1 MAGDTG
7 SPESEDRADNLV
19 PFVRKLRTEIR
30 SWEEDGIISAEQST
44 AILGLYDVTPE
55 SPARIVPSRV
65 VSVIAVMGAALVGLG
80 IIAAVAANWSAI
92 PLGTKLVMMAVGVP
106 ALYFAGWLLIQ
117 RWGFIRIGT
126 AIILLG
132 AISFGASIHLIAQ
145 IYHVP
150 VDSPNLMA
158 AWFLGVIP
166 VAYITRSKALA
177 TLAVVLFFAAAGFR
191 SQVWLRAVGDEL
203 FFLLIPILLAL
214 AAALF
219 AVGRAQSRF
228 AFTRPIAGVFTA
240 IAMIAASGSVYVL
253 GFQDVWSSLE
263 PWSVESARLEY
274 WIVLSGALITVGGS
288 SVVARWRSGGGH
300 MSLIWWELLAP
311 LAMIVVA
318 TGTLVGLIWGLTW
331 MWAVMNALL
340 LIGVIVSVYAGYR
353 WKRSDLVNLAIA
365 IFGITLITRY
375 FEFGFSLLQQS
386 VAFIVAGVIMLA
398 LGLGLEW
405 FRRRMLVRMRRME
418 TAR

>member
-7 SPESEDRADNLV
+7 WPESEDREDDWA
-19 PFVRKLRTEIR
+19 PFVRKLRIEIR
-30 SWEEDGIISAEQST
+30 GWEEDGIISAEQST

-117 RWGFIRIGT
+117 RWGFFRIGT
-126 AIILLG
+126 AVILLG
-132 AISFGASIHLIAQ
+132 AIAFGASIHLIAQ

-158 AWFLGVIP
+158 AWFLGVVP
-166 VAYITRSKALA
+166 VAYITRSKAVA

-191 SQVWLRAVGDEL
+191 SQVWLLAVGDEL

-219 AVGRAQSRF
+219 TVGRAQSRF
-228 AFTRPIAGVFTA
+228 AFTRPIAAVFTA

-253 GFQDVWSSLE
+253 GFQDVWGSLE

-274 WIVLSGALITVGGS
+274 WIVLAGALITVGGS
-288 SVVARWRSGGGH
+288 SVVARWRSGGGR
-300 MSLIWWELLAP
+300 MSLIWWELSAP

-318 TGTLVGLIWGLTW
+318 IGTLVGLIWGLTW
-331 MWAVMNALL
+331 MWAFMNALL

-353 WKRSDLVNLAIA
+353 WNRSDLVNLAIA
-365 IFGITLITRY
+365 VFGITLITRY

-418 TAR
+418 T

>member
-7 SPESEDRADNLV
+7 WPESEDREDDRA
-19 PFVRKLRTEIR
+19 PFVRKLRTEI
-30 SWEEDGIISAEQST
+30 SGWEEEGIISAEQST

-106 ALYFAGWLLIQ
+106 VLYFAGWLLIQ
-117 RWGFIRIGT
+117 RWGFFRIGT
-126 AIILLG
+126 AVILLG
-132 AISFGASIHLIAQ
+132 AIAFGASIHLIAQ

-158 AWFLGVIP
+158 AWFLGVVP
-166 VAYITRSKALA
+166 VAYITRSKAVA

-191 SQVWLRAVGDEL
+191 SQVWLLALGDEL

-253 GFQDVWSSLE
+253 GFQDVWGSLE

-274 WIVLSGALITVGGS
+274 WIVLAGALITVGGS
-288 SVVARWRSGGGH
+288 SVVARWRSGGGR
-300 MSLIWWELLAP
+300 MSLIWWELSAP

-318 TGTLVGLIWGLTW
+318 IGTLVGLIWGLTW

-353 WKRSDLVNLAIA
+353 WNRSDLVNLAIA
-365 IFGITLITRY
+365 VFGITLITRY

-386 VAFIVAGVIMLA
+386 VAFIVAGVIMLV

-418 TAR
+418 T

>member
-7 SPESEDRADNLV
+7 WPESEDREDDRA

-30 SWEEDGIISAEQST
+30 GWEAEGIISAEQST
-44 AILGLYDVTPE
+44 AILGLYDATPE

-92 PLGTKLVMMAVGVP
+92 PMGTRLVMMAVGTP

-117 RWGFIRIGT
+117 RWGFNRIGIT
-126 AIILLG
+126 VILIG
-132 AISFGASIHLIAQ
+132 AIAFGASIHLIAQ

-150 VDSPNLMA
+150 VYSPNLMA

-166 VAYITRSKALA
+166 VAYITRSKAVA
-177 TLAVVLFFAAAGFR
+177 TLAVILFFAAAGFR
-191 SQVWLRAVGDEL
+191 SQAWLREVGDEL
-203 FFLLIPILLAL
+203 FFPLIPVMLAL

-219 AVGRAQSRF
+219 AVGRAQFRF
-228 AFTRPIAGVFTA
+228 AFTNPIAAVFTA

-253 GFQDVWSSLE
+253 GFQDVWSNME
-263 PWSVESARLEY
+263 PWPVESVRLEY
-274 WIVLSGALITVGGS
+274 WIVLVGALMTVGGS
-288 SVVARWRSGGGH
+288 SVVARWRSGGVR

-318 TGTLVGLIWGLTW
+318 IGTLVGLFWGLTW
-331 MWAVMNALL
+331 MWAVMNVLL

-353 WKRSDLVNLAIA
+353 WNRSDLVNLAIA

-405 FRRRMLVRMRRME
+405 FRRRMLIRMRRME
-418 TAR
+418 T

>member
-7 SPESEDRADNLV
+7 WPESQDREDDRA

-30 SWEEDGIISAEQST
+30 GWEEEGIISAEQST

-65 VSVIAVMGAALVGLG
+65 VSVVAVMGAALVGLG
-80 IIAAVAANWSAI
+80 IVAAVAANWSAI
-92 PLGTKLVMMAVGVP
+92 PMGTKLVMMAVGVP
-106 ALYFAGWLLIQ
+106 ALYFAAWLLIQ
-117 RWGFIRIGT
+117 RWGFFRIGT

-158 AWFLGVIP
+158 AWFLGVVP
-166 VAYITRSKALA
+166 VAYITRSKAVA
-177 TLAVVLFFAAAGFR
+177 TLAVILFFAAAGFR
-191 SQVWLRAVGDEL
+191 SQAWLRAVGDEL
-203 FFLLIPILLAL
+203 FFPLIPVLLAL

-219 AVGRAQSRF
+219 AVGRVQSRF
-228 AFTRPIAGVFTA
+228 AFTSPIAAVFTA

-253 GFQDVWSSLE
+253 GFQDLWSSME
-263 PWSVESARLEY
+263 PWSVESVRLEY
-274 WIVLSGALITVGGS
+274 WIVLAGALITVSGS
-288 SVVARWRSGGGH
+288 SVVARWRSGGVR

-318 TGTLVGLIWGLTW
+318 IGTLVGLFWGLTW

-353 WKRSDLVNLAIA
+353 WNRSDLVNLAIA

-405 FRRRMLVRMRRME
+405 FRRRMLIRMRRTE
-418 TAR
+418 T

>member
-7 SPESEDRADNLV
+7 WPESEDREDDRA
-19 PFVRKLRTEIR
+19 PFVRKLRIEIR
-30 SWEEDGIISAEQST
+30 GWEEDGIISAEQST

-106 ALYFAGWLLIQ
+106 VLYFAGWLLIQ
-117 RWGFIRIGT
+117 RWGFFRIGT
-126 AIILLG
+126 AVILLG
-132 AISFGASIHLIAQ
+132 AIAFGASIHLIAQ

-158 AWFLGVIP
+158 AWFLGVVP
-166 VAYITRSKALA
+166 VAYITRSKAVA

-191 SQVWLRAVGDEL
+191 SQVWLLALGDEL

-253 GFQDVWSSLE
+253 GFQDVWGSLE

-274 WIVLSGALITVGGS
+274 WIVLAGALITVGGS
-288 SVVARWRSGGGH
+288 SVVARWRSGGGR
-300 MSLIWWELLAP
+300 MSLIWWELSAP

-318 TGTLVGLIWGLTW
+318 IGTLVGLIWGLTW

-353 WKRSDLVNLAIA
+353 WNRSDLVNLAIA
-365 IFGITLITRY
+365 VFGITLITRY

-386 VAFIVAGVIMLA
+386 VAFIVAGVIMLV

-418 TAR
+418 T

>member
-7 SPESEDRADNLV
+7 WPESEDREDDRA
-19 PFVRKLRTEIR
+19 PFVRKLRTEI
-30 SWEEDGIISAEQST
+30 SGWEEEGIISAEQST

-80 IIAAVAANWSAI
+80 IVAAVAANWSAI

-106 ALYFAGWLLIQ
+106 VLYFAGWLLIQ
-117 RWGFIRIGT
+117 RWRFFRIGT
-126 AIILLG
+126 AVILLG
-132 AISFGASIHLIAQ
+132 AIAFGASIHLIAQ

-158 AWFLGVIP
+158 AWFLGVVP
-166 VAYITRSKALA
+166 VAYITRSKAVA

-191 SQVWLRAVGDEL
+191 SQAWLLAVGDEL
-203 FFLLIPILLAL
+203 FFPLIPVLLAL

-228 AFTRPIAGVFTA
+228 AFTRPIAAVFTA

-253 GFQDVWSSLE
+253 GFQDLWSSME
-263 PWSVESARLEY
+263 PWSVESVRLEY
-274 WIVLSGALITVGGS
+274 WIVLAGTLITVGGS
-288 SVVARWRSGGGH
+288 SVVAWWRSGGGR
-300 MSLIWWELLAP
+300 MALIWWELLAP

-318 TGTLVGLIWGLTW
+318 IGTLVGLIWGLTW

-353 WKRSDLVNLAIA
+353 WNRSDLVNLAIA

-418 TAR
+418 TER

>member
-7 SPESEDRADNLV
+7 WPESEDREDDRA

-30 SWEEDGIISAEQST
+30 GWEEDGIISAEQST

-55 SPARIVPSRV
+55 SSAKIVPSRV

-166 VAYITRSKALA
+166 VAYITRSKAVA
-177 TLAVVLFFAAAGFR
+177 TLAVVLFFAAAAFR
-191 SQVWLRAVGDEL
+191 SQAWLRTVGDDL
-203 FFLLIPILLAL
+203 FFPLIPVLLAL

-253 GFQDVWSSLE
+253 GFQDVWSSME
-263 PWSVESARLEY
+263 PWSVESVRLEY
-274 WIVLSGALITVGGS
+274 WIVLAGALMTVGAS
-288 SVVARWRSGGGH
+288 SVVARWRSGGGR
-300 MSLIWWELLAP
+300 MLLIWWELSAP

-318 TGTLVGLIWGLTW
+318 VGTLVGIIWGLTW
-331 MWAVMNALL
+331 MWAVMNVLL

-353 WKRSDLVNLAIA
+353 WNRSDLVNLAIA
-365 IFGITLITRY
+365 VFGITLITRY

-405 FRRRMLVRMRRME
+405 FRRRMLARMRRME
-418 TAR
+418 TER

>member
-7 SPESEDRADNLV
+7 WPESEDREDDRA

-30 SWEEDGIISAEQST
+30 GWEEDGIISAEQST

-55 SPARIVPSRV
+55 SSAKIVPSRV

-106 ALYFAGWLLIQ
+106 AFYFAGWLLIQ
-117 RWGFIRIGT
+117 RWGFFRIGT

-177 TLAVVLFFAAAGFR
+177 TLAVALFFAAAGFR

-219 AVGRAQSRF
+219 AVGRVQSRF

-253 GFQDVWSSLE
+253 GFQDLWSNME
-263 PWSVESARLEY
+263 PWSVESVRLEY
-274 WIVLSGALITVGGS
+274 WIVLAGALMTVGAS
-288 SVVARWRSGGGH
+288 SVVVRWRSGGGR

-318 TGTLVGLIWGLTW
+318 TGTLAGLIWGLMW

-353 WKRSDLVNLAIA
+353 WNRSDLVNLAIA
-365 IFGITLITRY
+365 VFGITLITRY

>member
-1 MAGDTG
+1 MVGETG
-7 SPESEDRADNLV
+7 WPESEDREDDQV

-30 SWEEDGIISAEQST
+30 GWEADGIISPEQSS

-55 SPARIVPSRV
+55 SPARNFPSRV

-92 PLGTKLVMMAVGVP
+92 PVGARLSMMAVGTP

-126 AIILLG
+126 AVILLG
-132 AISFGASIHLIAQ
+132 AIAFGASIHLIAQ
-145 IYHVP
+145 TYHVP

-158 AWFLGVIP
+158 AWFLGVVP
-166 VAYITRSKALA
+166 VAYITRSKAVT
-177 TLAVVLFFAAAGFR
+177 TLAVALFFAAAAFR
-191 SQVWLRAVGDEL
+191 SQAWLPEVGDEL
-203 FFLLIPILLAL
+203 FFPLIPVLLAL

-219 AVGRAQSRF
+219 AVGRAQARF
-228 AFTRPIAGVFTA
+228 AITNPIAAVFTA
-240 IAMIAASGSVYVL
+240 IAMTAASGSVYVL
-253 GFQDVWSSLE
+253 GFQDVWNNME

-274 WIVLSGALITVGGS
+274 WIVLAGALMTVGAS
-288 SVVARWRSGGGH
+288 SVVAQWRSGGGS
-300 MSLIWWELLAP
+300 MSLNWWELSAP
-311 LAMIVVA
+311 LAMIFVA
-318 TGTLVGLIWGLTW
+318 IGTLAGLIWGLTW
-331 MWAVMNALL
+331 MWAVMNVLL
-340 LIGVIVSVYAGYR
+340 LIAVITSVYAGYR
-353 WKRSDLVNLAIA
+353 QNRSDLVNLAIA
-365 IFGITLITRY
+365 VFGITLITRY

-405 FRRRMLVRMRRME
+405 LRRRMLIRMRRME
-418 TAR
+418 T

>member
-7 SPESEDRADNLV
+7 WPESEDREDDRA

-30 SWEEDGIISAEQST
+30 GWEEDGIISAEQST

-55 SPARIVPSRV
+55 SSAKIVPSRV

-166 VAYITRSKALA
+166 VAYITRSKAVA
-177 TLAVVLFFAAAGFR
+177 TLAVVLFFAAAAFR
-191 SQVWLRAVGDEL
+191 SQAWLRTVGDDL
-203 FFLLIPILLAL
+203 FFPLIPVLLAL

-253 GFQDVWSSLE
+253 GFQDVWSSME
-263 PWSVESARLEY
+263 PWSVESVRLEY
-274 WIVLSGALITVGGS
+274 WIVLAGALMTVGAS
-288 SVVARWRSGGGH
+288 SVVARWRSGGAR

-318 TGTLVGLIWGLTW
+318 TGTLAGLIWGLMW
-331 MWAVMNALL
+331 MWAVMHALL

-353 WKRSDLVNLAIA
+353 WNRSDLVNLAIA
-365 IFGITLITRY
+365 VFGITLITRY

>member
-7 SPESEDRADNLV
+7 WPESEDREDDRA
-19 PFVRKLRTEIR
+19 PFVRKLRIEIR
-30 SWEEDGIISAEQST
+30 GWEEDGIISAEQST

-106 ALYFAGWLLIQ
+106 VLYFAGWLLIQ
-117 RWGFIRIGT
+117 RWGFFRIGT
-126 AIILLG
+126 AVILLG
-132 AISFGASIHLIAQ
+132 AIAFGASIHLIAQ

-158 AWFLGVIP
+158 AWFLGVVP
-166 VAYITRSKALA
+166 VAYITRSKAVA

-191 SQVWLRAVGDEL
+191 SQVWLLALGDEL

-253 GFQDVWSSLE
+253 GFQDVWGSLE

-274 WIVLSGALITVGGS
+274 WIVLAGALITVGGS
-288 SVVARWRSGGGH
+288 SVVARWRSGGGR
-300 MSLIWWELLAP
+300 MSLIWWELSAP

-318 TGTLVGLIWGLTW
+318 IGTLVGLIWGLTW

-340 LIGVIVSVYAGYR
+340 LIGVIVSVHAGYR
-353 WKRSDLVNLAIA
+353 WNRSDLVNLAIA
-365 IFGITLITRY
+365 VFGITLITRY

-386 VAFIVAGVIMLA
+386 VAFIVAGVIMLV

-418 TAR
+418 T

>member
-253 GFQDVWSSLE
+253 GFQDVWGSLE